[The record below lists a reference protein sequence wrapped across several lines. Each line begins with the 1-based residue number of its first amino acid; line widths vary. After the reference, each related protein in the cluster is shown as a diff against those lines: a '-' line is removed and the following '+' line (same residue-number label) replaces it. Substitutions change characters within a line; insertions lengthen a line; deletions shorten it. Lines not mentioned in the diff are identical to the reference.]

1 MAEDAIPTALI
12 DRFVLDRMPP
22 AEAQP
27 DFAFDLPELQYPE
40 RLNAAA
46 ALLDTAIEAGR
57 GDSVAFYCADGL
69 WRYRDLAAAAN
80 RIAHVLTDD
89 LGMVP
94 GNRVLLRGP
103 NSPMLAAIWFAV
115 LKAGGV
121 VVTSMPMLRGRE
133 IAAMVDKARI
143 AFAFCDAALRYEMAV
158 AQALAP
164 VCARVVYYAD
174 DPASPDNALAALMRD
189 KDDSFAPVPTF
200 AADPA
205 LIAFT
210 SGTTGGPK
218 ATTHYHRDILAIADC
233 FPRSIL
239 QTRETDIFLCSAPM
253 AFTFGLGAHVIF
265 PLRYGAASILI
276 ATPSPDRF
284 LDVVI
289 QYRPTIVMTAPTAYR
304 AMTERAKSVDFSHVR
319 HFVSAGEHLPTPTF
333 DAWRAATGYN
343 IINGIGATEMLHIF
357 ISAVGDDI
365 RPGAIGRA
373 IAGYEAAV
381 FDDDMQALPPGQIGR
396 LGVRGPTGCR
406 YLDDHRQAA
415 YVKKGWNLTGDAC
428 LQDEDGY
435 FWFQSRADDMIVS
448 SGYNISGREVEEAI
462 LLHPRVHECAVV
474 GAPDPDRGTI
484 VKAFVVPR
492 AGAEA
497 TVALAG
503 DIQNFV
509 KATIAPYKYPR
520 AIEFVTALPRSEAGK
535 VQRFVLRNAAPAP
548 RSETS
553 T

>member
-1 MAEDAIPTALI
+1 MADDATALV

-22 AEAQP
+22 PDQLP
-27 DFAFDLPELQYPE
+27 DFAFDLPELHYPE

-46 ALLDTAIEAGR
+46 ELLDSAIAAGR
-57 GDSVAFYCADGL
+57 GDSVAFYCADRTWL
-69 WRYRDLAAAAN
+69 YRDLHATAN

-89 LGMVP
+89 LGLVA
-94 GNRVLLRGP
+94 GNRILLRGA
-103 NSPMLAAIWFAV
+103 NSPMLAAIWFAA
-115 LKAGGV
+115 LKAGAV

-133 IAAMVDKARI
+133 IAAMIDKAAI
-143 AFAFCDAALRYEMAV
+143 GFAVCETGLLDEMKVAV
-158 AQALAP
+158 GLAP
-164 VCARVVYYAD
+164 ICARTLVYSAD
-174 DPASPDNALAALMRD
+174 GAAPDDELAVLIQGKSD
-189 KDDSFAPVPTF
+189 GFEPVQTF
-200 AADPA
+200 ATDPA

-218 ATTHYHRDILAIADC
+218 ATTHFHRDILAIADC

-239 QTRETDIFLCSAPM
+239 ATRETDIFLCSAPM

-289 QYRPTIVMTAPTAYR
+289 HHRPTIVMTAPTAYR
-304 AMTERAKSVDFSHVR
+304 AMTERARSVDFSFVR

-333 DAWRAATGYN
+333 DAWRTATGYS

-365 RPGAIGRA
+365 RPGAIGRPLP
-373 IAGYEAAV
+373 GYAAAV
-381 FDDDMQALPPGQIGR
+381 FDDDMEILPPGQVGR

-415 YVKKGWNLTGDAC
+415 YVKRGWNLTGDAC
-428 LQDEDGY
+428 LRDEDGY

-462 LLHPRVHECAVV
+462 LLHPLVHECAVV
-474 GAPDPDRGTI
+474 GAPDADRGTI

-497 TVALAG
+497 APALAV

-535 VQRFVLRNAAPAP
+535 VQRFVLRNTATNAAKGL
-548 RSETS
+548 T